1 MTENE
6 SKKSRAPFFSSARKL
21 ILVLLGAAV
30 IALYPL
36 PYYITSPGDAKV
48 LDPIIKVEGGDD
60 DKGVFMLTTVRIG
73 KANIPQYI
81 WAKASD
87 FKEIIPAEEVRQKDE
102 SDEEYNQRQLQMM
115 EDSQHAATVVAFKK
129 SGEKVDISYHGV
141 YVTGIIEGMPAEGVL
156 KPGDI
161 IVKMDSQ
168 KVNETMQLLDYV
180 ASKKEGDK
188 VKVVYK
194 RGGKQQSVTL
204 PLAPFPKELESSGKS
219 KAGLGITYPV
229 TDISIKTDPP
239 LNINASEIGGPSAG
253 LMFTL
258 EIMNQLQDKDLAK
271 GRKIAGTGTMNLNEE
286 VGPIG
291 GISQKIVAA
300 DESGAEIFFAPVAA
314 NNYKDA
320 VKAGKSIDTK
330 MKIVPVKKLDDAL
343 KYLEGLKEKK

>member
-1 MTENE
+1 MTEQE
-6 SKKSRAPFFSSARKL
+6 HHTQMKPFFSSTKKLLL
-21 ILVLLGAAV
+21 ILLAAAIV
-30 IALYPL
+30 ALYPL

-81 WAKASD
+81 WAKVTD

-115 EDSQHAATVVAFKK
+115 EDSQHAATVVAYKK
-129 SGEKVDISYHGV
+129 SGKQVDISYHGV
-141 YVTGIIEGMPAEGVL
+141 YVTGIIEGMSAEGKL

-161 IVKMDSQ
+161 IVALDNK
-168 KVNETMQLLDYV
+168 KVSETSQLLEYV
-180 ASKKEGDK
+180 ASKKKGNSVSVTFKRGDK
-188 VKVVYK
+188 KDTVSLKL
-194 RGGKQQSVTL
+194 T
-204 PLAPFPKELESSGKS
+204 PFPKKLSGGDNS

-229 TDISIKTDPP
+229 TDISIKTNPK

-258 EIMNQLQDKDLAK
+258 EIMNQLSDEDLAK
-271 GRKIAGTGTMNLNEE
+271 GRRIAGTGTMNLNEE
-286 VGPIG
+286 IGPIG
-291 GISQKIVAA
+291 GIGQKVVAA

-314 NNYKDA
+314 DNFKDA
-320 VKAGKSIDTK
+320 VKAKKSITSK
-330 MKIVPVKKLDDAL
+330 MKIVPVKTLDDAL
-343 KYLEGLKEKK
+343 KFLETLEEK